1 MKLANMRQD
10 VIFQQHYNAVYLA
23 DKQRQMKEKL
33 KVEEQQKAVRAT
45 MKQLEDEQ
53 RTKIDIAKREYN
65 NMLQNQMREKQRYV
79 DLTAEERQREQD
91 NLDMKIAVLRDN
103 EQRNK
108 EEKKRQ
114 QYIYRNVLQN
124 QVNS

>member
-1 MKLANMRQD
+1 
-10 VIFQQHYNAVYLA
+10 
-23 DKQRQMKEKL
+23 
-33 KVEEQQKAVRAT
+33 

-91 NLDMKIAVLRDN
+91 NLDMKIAVFRDN

-124 QVNS
+124 QVNSFEINQMLLVGENEAV

>member
-1 MKLANMRQD
+1 
-10 VIFQQHYNAVYLA
+10 
-23 DKQRQMKEKL
+23 MKEKL

-91 NLDMKIAVLRDN
+91 NLDMKIAVFRDN

-124 QVNS
+124 QVN

>member
-1 MKLANMRQD
+1 
-10 VIFQQHYNAVYLA
+10 
-23 DKQRQMKEKL
+23 MKEKL
-33 KVEEQQKAVRAT
+33 KVEEQQKAVRTT

-91 NLDMKIAVLRDN
+91 NLDMKIAVFRDN

-124 QVNS
+124 QVNSFEINQMLLCRRE